1 MHRLAILKFCRDE
14 LAERK
19 RSDPSQGWFWS
30 IRHKV
35 LNYWIAV
42 LERTPDLTTLREAG
56 SSDLTPEERQLVRR
70 SHPLLAPR
78 ALTAAAILQL
88 DRDWQAELQ
97 HRVETYIAALKT
109 RR

>member
-19 RSDPSQGWFWS
+19 RTDAWQGWFWS

-42 LERTPDLTTLREAG
+42 LERTPDLTTMGEAG
-56 SSDLTPEERQLVRR
+56 NPDLTPEERQVVRR

-78 ALTAAAILQL
+78 AITAAAVLQV
-88 DRDWQAELQ
+88 DRDWQSELQ
-97 HRVETYIAALKT
+97 LRVETYIAALKT
-109 RR
+109 RG

>member
-1 MHRLAILKFCRDE
+1 MQRLAILKFCRDE

-19 RSDPSQGWFWS
+19 QSDLSQGWFWS

-42 LERTPDLTTLREAG
+42 LERDADAKAACEAG
-56 SSDLTPEERQLVRR
+56 TSDLTPEDRQLVRR

-78 ALTAAAILQL
+78 AITAAAVLQL

-97 HRVETYIAALKT
+97 HRVETYIAALKA

>member
-1 MHRLAILKFCRDE
+1 MHHLAVLKFCRDE

-19 RSDPSQGWFWS
+19 RSDLSQGWFWC

-35 LNYWIAV
+35 LTYWIAV
-42 LERTPDLTTLREAG
+42 LERSPDLTTVREAG
-56 SSDLTPEERQLVRR
+56 NSDLTPEERQLVCR

-78 ALTAAAILQL
+78 AITAAAVLQL

-97 HRVETYIAALKT
+97 HRVETYIAALKA
-109 RR
+109 RH